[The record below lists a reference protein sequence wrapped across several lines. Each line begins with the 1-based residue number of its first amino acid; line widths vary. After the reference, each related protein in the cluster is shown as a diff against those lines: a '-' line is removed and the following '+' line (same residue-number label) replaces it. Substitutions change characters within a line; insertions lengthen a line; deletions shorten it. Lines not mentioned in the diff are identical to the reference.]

1 MSISGAALDI
11 FCGIAILIG
20 IFGTILPSVPG
31 LILSWAGVLLWAI
44 FTDAGSAKWW
54 AVGAATVLAFLAT
67 VLKYVLP
74 GRRMAKHG
82 VPGITLFLGTV
93 AGIIGFFVVPVV
105 GLFLFFVLGV
115 FLAEIIRLRDVG
127 GAWPSTW
134 KAIKAVGLSMLIEI
148 FAGMLILASWGAAVL
163 FA

>member
-11 FCGIAILIG
+11 FCGIAIVIG
-20 IFGTILPSVPG
+20 IFGTLIPHLPG

-54 AVGAATVLAFLAT
+54 AVGVATVLALVST

-82 VPGITLFLGTV
+82 VPGLTLFIGTV

-105 GLFLFFVLGV
+105 GLFLGFVLGV
-115 FLAEIIRLRDVG
+115 YLGEQLRLKDG
-127 GAWPSTW
+127 GKAWTSTK
-134 KAIKAVGLSMLIEI
+134 KALGAVGWSMAIEL
-148 FAGMLILASWGAAVL
+148 FTGLLAAGVWVGALALA
-163 FA
+163 

>member
-11 FCGIAILIG
+11 FCGIAIVIG
-20 IFGTILPSVPG
+20 ILGTILPHVPG
-31 LILSWAGVLLWAI
+31 LLLSWAGVLLWAI
-44 FTDAGSAKWW
+44 FTDAGPGKWW
-54 AVGAATVLAFLAT
+54 AVGVATVLALVST
-67 VLKYVLP
+67 VLKYLLP

-82 VPGITLFLGTV
+82 VPGLTLFIGTV

-115 FLAEIIRLRDVG
+115 FVAELIRLRDVG

-148 FAGMLILASWGAAVL
+148 FVGLLILASWGAAVL